1 MEKDEDLNM
10 KDEWSMMKDEG
21 FKLLR
26 GFDDE
31 QTDIQTDIC
40 GYGVAF
46 TTEKSKIYLVI
57 VSRVL
62 LGCYRLFQLEAI
74 SSRFLKLSITFEKN
88 NYSLA
93 WIKSLNQK

>member
-74 SSRFLKLSITFEKN
+74 SSRFLKLSITFEK
-88 NYSLA
+88 
-93 WIKSLNQK
+93 K